1 MSFNSILEAEKE
13 ADVAVNVAKEKAK
26 QMIAEALLKQEKD
39 IEESRVQ
46 GGVKLQADLTEFEEK
61 LKAAI
66 ETENKKKAEELK
78 IFVQDALK
86 RKDVAVKQIVANFK

>member
-13 ADVAVNVAKEKAK
+13 ADIAVNVAKEKAK
-26 QMIAEALLKQEKD
+26 QMIAEALLKQEKA
-39 IEESRVQ
+39 IEEAKTQ
-46 GGVKLQADLTEFEEK
+46 EQEKLQADLVEFEKK
-61 LKAAI
+61 LDLTI
-66 ETENKKKAEELK
+66 QTENKKKAEELK